1 MGSWKP
7 LLPFGSA
14 TMIQAVVDVAL
25 LACGRVIL
33 VTGHR
38 SAELAALFAGA
49 ERVLVVENTDWTR
62 GMFSSIQCG
71 VRRVA
76 SARFFVTLGDMP
88 WIGPVVYE
96 ALRAAPAADAVFPVH
111 RGERGH
117 PVLFDARVIPAVLA
131 ADPRDGRMREIAA
144 RFTAAT
150 IPWEDDSI
158 LRDADVPSDLA
169 EDAGLHTPAP
179 PATIGPA

>member
-14 TMIQAVVDVAL
+14 TMIQAVVAAAL
-25 LACGRVIL
+25 QACGRVIL

-38 SAELAALFAGA
+38 GAELAALFARA
-49 ERVLVVENTDWTR
+49 ERVLVVENPDWTL

-76 SARFFVTLGDMP
+76 GARFFVTLGDMP
-88 WIGPVVYE
+88 WIGPGVYE

-117 PVLFDARVIPAVLA
+117 PVLFHSRVIPAVLA
-131 ADPRDGRMREIAA
+131 ADPREGRMRDVAA
-144 RFTAAT
+144 RFAAAT
-150 IPWEDDSI
+150 IPWGDDSI
-158 LRDADVPSDLA
+158 LRDADAPGDLDGA
-169 EDAGLHTPAP
+169 AGLQTPAP